1 MGKPGFLQLF
11 LLAVIVFST
20 LALTFNPSQ
29 AASKGKIVVAVS
41 IPPLAE
47 WVEKVGGNRVE
58 ALVLIPKGASPHLY
72 EPPPS
77 TLLEACKAKLI
88 VMVGLGL
95 EPWTEKIIQ
104 INPEAK
110 ILRVAE
116 GVKLRSLEGKP
127 DPHVWLSLKVAV
139 KAVSRIAQALAELDP
154 DHAGFYR
161 ENAEAYQAELLRLH
175 REIETM
181 LSKFKG
187 ETLLVA
193 HPAWGYFADDY
204 GLKQL
209 FIGDDPS
216 PARVASVIEKAR
228 SLGIKTVFA
237 EPFSSLKTVELV
249 AGEIGG
255 KILFLDPL
263 PADYVEG
270 LRRNALTIM
279 EGLKDG

>member
-1 MGKPGFLQLF
+1 M
-11 LLAVIVFST
+11 
-20 LALTFNPSQ
+20 
-29 AASKGKIVVAVS
+29 
-41 IPPLAE
+41 
-47 WVEKVGGNRVE
+47 
-58 ALVLIPKGASPHLY
+58 
-72 EPPPS
+72 
-77 TLLEACKAKLI
+77 
-88 VMVGLGL
+88 